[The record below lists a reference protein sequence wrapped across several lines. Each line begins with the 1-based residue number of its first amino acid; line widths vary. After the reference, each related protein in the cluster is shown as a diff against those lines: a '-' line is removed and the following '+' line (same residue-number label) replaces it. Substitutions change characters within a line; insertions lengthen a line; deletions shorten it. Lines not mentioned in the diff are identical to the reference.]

1 MCIEDR
7 AKNGVQGERNNSVLS
22 FNIECGYGV
31 SHPGAGLEVE
41 VGAIK
46 DGCKLGQRR
55 GNLLLANVLLFGI
68 VEILVALADVGA
80 GSCVTV
86 VTK

>member
-1 MCIEDR
+1 M
-7 AKNGVQGERNNSVLS
+7 QGEGGGDGGNA
-22 FNIECGYGV
+22 CGMRV
-31 SHPGAGLEVE
+31 P
-41 VGAIK
+41 I
-46 DGCKLGQRR
+46 
-55 GNLLLANVLLFGI
+55 I